1 MWCPFQLTLLLLPAL
16 SLLPRPPNTPSF
28 TNSFPEALNR
38 VSQIARNELGSSAS
52 EQDNADT
59 EVKVFNGDLKSA
71 SDVQSIFD
79 FYNKEGSGIWGV
91 IHVAALKAVG
101 ESGEKPIEY
110 YQNNISATISLLDVG
125 LSDFPSR
132 KTASL
137 AVPAVLG

>member
-1 MWCPFQLTLLLLPAL
+1 VLLSADIAFLCPFHRAVERT
-16 SLLPRPPNTPSF
+16 SF

-52 EQDNADT
+52 EQDKADT

-101 ESGEKPIEY
+101 ESAEKPIEY

-125 LSDFPSR
+125 LSGPKSARVPRFPV
-132 KTASL
+132 A
-137 AVPAVLG
+137 A